1 MKKYLFRV
9 SKYFIYFIVLFIVVY
24 TLLVLTGTNNTENLS
39 FVGVLCSSNGKIMIA
54 IILLLSFLYPIIGST
69 TKVITYMDK
78 DMVIEQMNIIGYR
91 VDKEKSK
98 DVIIFRAKR
107 QIDRLFMKFDDHIK
121 IKFTSENVTFY
132 GNRKA
137 ITRVAR
143 HLNSLR

>member
-39 FVGVLCSSNGKIMIA
+39 FIDVLYSSNGKIMIT

-69 TKVITYMDK
+69 TKTITYMDK

-91 VDKEKSK
+91 VDKKLDE
-98 DVIIFRAKR
+98 DTIIFRAKR